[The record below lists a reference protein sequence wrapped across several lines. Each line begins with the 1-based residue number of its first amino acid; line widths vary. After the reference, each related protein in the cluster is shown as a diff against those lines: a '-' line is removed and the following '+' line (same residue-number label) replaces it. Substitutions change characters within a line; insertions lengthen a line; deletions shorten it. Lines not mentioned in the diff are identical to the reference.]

1 MRILITS
8 RMFGVLDREPI
19 DLLLR
24 EGYEIVEP
32 PYRGTTLGEDRL
44 LELIED
50 VDAAIVGDDYFT
62 AAVIA
67 KANRLKIIAKYGVG
81 VDRIDLKAAS
91 EKAIVVSNVPGGNK
105 HAVADLTLTLMLA
118 ISRQLVK
125 AHEVVKQSGWS
136 VVTGRE
142 ITRKMLGV
150 VGMGQIG
157 KEVIRRAKGF
167 QMNIIAYDPFP
178 DRAFA
183 QEHSV
188 RLASA
193 EELMRLS
200 DFVSLHMPSLPS
212 TRRFIDER
220 MIALMKPDAYL
231 INTARGD
238 IVDESAL
245 VKALQ
250 ERRIAGAA
258 LDTLDQEPPE
268 EQHPLLHMDNVI
280 VTPHIAGHSHEANFT
295 IGMSAARSVIGVLRG
310 GKPEH
315 IVNPEV
321 YDRIGRPDK

>member
-19 DLLLR
+19 DLLAR
-24 EGYEIVEP
+24 EGYEIVDH

-44 LELIED
+44 LELVEN

-81 VDRIDLKAAS
+81 VDRIDLQAATD
-91 EKAIVVSNVPGGNK
+91 KGIVVSNIPGGNK

-118 ISRQLVK
+118 ISRQLMK

-142 ITRKMLGV
+142 IYRKTLGV

-167 QMNIIAYDPFP
+167 QMNIAAYDPYP
-178 DRAFA
+178 DQAFV
-183 QEHSV
+183 QEHGV
-188 RLASA
+188 RLVSA
-193 EELMRLS
+193 EELMRIS
-200 DFVSLHMPSLPS
+200 DFVSLHLPSLPS
-212 TRRFIDER
+212 TRGFVDRR
-220 MIALMKPDAYL
+220 MIALMKPTAYL

-238 IVDESAL
+238 IVEETAL
-245 VKALQ
+245 VQALQ

-258 LDTLDQEPPE
+258 LDTLAQEPPGN
-268 EQHPLLHMDNVI
+268 HPLLHMDNVI
-280 VTPHIAGHSHEANFT
+280 VTPHIAGHSYEANYT

-321 YDRIGRPDK
+321 YDRGVRSVK